1 METQKDVLK
10 QINRGILKAAKKGE
24 FCYYWDVTKLDRFM
38 VGDIVVLLE
47 KEGKTVKSKGENFKI
62 IYW

>member
-10 QINRGILKAAKKGE
+10 KINRGILKAAKKGDYY
-24 FCYYWDVTKLDRFM
+24 YYWDITGLDRFM
-38 VGDIVVLLE
+38 VGDIVILLE
-47 KEGKTVKSKGENFKI
+47 KEGRTVKSKGENYKI